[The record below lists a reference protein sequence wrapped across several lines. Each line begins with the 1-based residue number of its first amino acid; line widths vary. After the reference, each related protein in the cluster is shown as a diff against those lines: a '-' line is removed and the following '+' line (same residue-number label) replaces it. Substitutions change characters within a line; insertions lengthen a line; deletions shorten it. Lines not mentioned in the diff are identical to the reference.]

1 MKYEIRNMKY
11 GLAAANPIF
20 HFSYFVFQ
28 NLNGDKST

>member
-11 GLAAANPIF
+11 GLTVANSMF

-28 NLNGDKST
+28 NPNGENK